1 MLVVTVGNIMVA
13 TAQWY
18 LIWLFARHAGPQAVG
33 VYSSLVAFMTP
44 LFVIAPMGTRHLY
57 ITLQTSVRWPVYLA
71 VRTAGIVI
79 ASGLAAVVLFAVVPE
94 TAWVIGTAVL
104 V

>member
-1 MLVVTVGNIMVA
+1 MLLVTVGNIMVA

-44 LFVIAPMGTRHLY
+44 LFVIAQLGLRNLY

-71 VRTAGIVI
+71 VRTAGWSSRA
-79 ASGLAAVVLFAVVPE
+79 ASPQSSSSQSYPRPRG
-94 TAWVIGTAVL
+94 
-104 V
+104 